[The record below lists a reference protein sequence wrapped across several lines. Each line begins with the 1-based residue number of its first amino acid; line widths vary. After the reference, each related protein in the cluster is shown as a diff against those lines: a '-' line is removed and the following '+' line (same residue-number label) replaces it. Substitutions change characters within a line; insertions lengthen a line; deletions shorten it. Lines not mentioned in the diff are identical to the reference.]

1 MRPPEP
7 FRSPAWGVSVS
18 VGQWHCE
25 PLIPGILFGPNFHSK
40 ILIYNGSHMAIGL
53 AESLAGGSKGQD
65 RLGNEG
71 QGACTPVRGL
81 EPLAWGYIKQVGRS

>member
-1 MRPPEP
+1 MSWMRPQEP

-25 PLIPGILFGPNFHSK
+25 PLIPEILFGPSFHSE
-40 ILIYNGSHMAIGL
+40 ILIYKGSHMAIRL

-71 QGACTPVRGL
+71 QGACTTIRGL
-81 EPLAWGYIKQVGRS
+81 EPLAWGHIK